1 MSLIIWLVA
10 SITVY
15 IVTFQN
21 DFNHEELEKVA
32 PVMAIVAIV
41 VLVGSILLSLLAR

>member
-21 DFNHEELEKVA
+21 DFNQEELEKVV